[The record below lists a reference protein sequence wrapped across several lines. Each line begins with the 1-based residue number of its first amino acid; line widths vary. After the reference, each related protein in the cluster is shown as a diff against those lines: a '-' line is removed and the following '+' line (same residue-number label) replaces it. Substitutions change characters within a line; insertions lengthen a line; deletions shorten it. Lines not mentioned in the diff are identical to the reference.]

1 MTIDGKYILSDCTK
15 NVNILQCKFD
25 MSTYY
30 GYEYGISF
38 VSTCNDVD
46 FSTNLKI
53 VTAIAPKTLSTKLNY
68 YVKDAII
75 TMMILPKVL
84 NDDVTSITLE
94 DINNGNIVDITN
106 HKLDMKCYLML
117 SSSAISTFKIKVDVD
132 GELIEYEPITI
143 VENKIELIKFLFKLF
158 SYNSI

>member
-1 MTIDGKYILSDCTK
+1 
-15 NVNILQCKFD
+15 
-25 MSTYY
+25 
-30 GYEYGISF
+30 
-38 VSTCNDVD
+38 
-46 FSTNLKI
+46 
-53 VTAIAPKTLSTKLNY
+53 
-68 YVKDAII
+68 
-75 TMMILPKVL
+75 MMILPKVL